1 MVQIFWTL
9 GDIPKY
15 QRSQIDRLQ
24 LAMIVKEK
32 LLKKL
37 LKKYGYSV
45 IYKPL
50 IDDLK
55 KLEAGI
61 LVESPVPKMVK
72 CGILLH
78 DGDNLESVSVGGFSM
93 NFSSKG
99 KGSKKGKDGI
109 SIFIVNPTPTFS
121 LT

>member
-24 LAMIVKEK
+24 LAMIVKE
-32 LLKKL
+32 KL

-78 DGDNLESVSVGGFSM
+78 AGDNLESVSVGGFSM

-109 SIFIVNPTPTFS
+109 YPSETF
-121 LT
+121 LFNYN